1 MLTYTFENKTPLYE
15 SLYKQIKEDIH
26 NGKLKPHEKLPSKR
40 TFAKHLNIST
50 ITIENAYAQLMAE
63 GYIYSK
69 PKSGF
74 YVSDF
79 IINKKKEQKYIN
91 YQSSNKQNYIAD
103 FVSNEI
109 SVNNF
114 PFSIWGKLTKETL
127 LDNPDLLM
135 KRSPSI
141 GLIELRKAIAAYLY
155 QFRGMNIHPDQI
167 IIGAGT
173 EYLYGLLIQLLGRN
187 KIYALEDPG
196 YQTIRKIYESYEV
209 NIVTLPLDNDGI
221 NIDKLKNSN
230 ANILHISP
238 SHHFPTGIVT
248 PIKRRSEI
256 LKWANAQE
264 NRYIIEDDYDS
275 EFRLV
280 GKPIPTLQSIDN
292 EEKVIYMN
300 TFSKSLTSTIRISY
314 MVLPHH
320 LIKKYQEQL
329 SFYSCTVSNFEQL
342 TLAKFIEKGYF
353 ERHINRM
360 RNFYKTQ
367 RNQLIDCILKH
378 PHSNQIKIREEN
390 SGLHFLIEVNSNYT
404 DEQIIQRGKE
414 KGIRLACL
422 SNYTIDKSDQN
433 IITINYS
440 KLENI
445 EQAVNILFEVI
456 KRD

>member
-79 IINKKKEQKYIN
+79 IINEKKEQKYIN
-91 YQSSNKQNYIAD
+91 YQSSNKQSYIAD

-127 LDNPDLLM
+127 LENPDLLM

-221 NIDKLKNSN
+221 NIDKLNRSN

-256 LKWANAQE
+256 LKWASAQD

-280 GKPIPTLQSIDN
+280 GKPIPTLQSIDD

-320 LIKKYQEQL
+320 LMKKYQEQL

-422 SNYTIDKSDQN
+422 SNYTIDNSDQN

-445 EQAVNILFEVI
+445 EQAVHILFEVI